1 MTLPTTTPVGSTNRR
16 FYNGPIG
23 VAGVGVTQDFDLAN
37 PAPGPTH
44 GMPTAIR
51 SDPTFRDN
59 WIVFARQVDPGI
71 TNVAPEVEFL
81 PPAGP
86 GVIPTT
92 LRLTLDAANITDE
105 IDIEFIY
112 LHSPIR

>member
-1 MTLPTTTPVGSTNRR
+1 MALPTAVPTGSTNRR

-23 VAGVGVTQDFDLAN
+23 VAGVGVTQDFDIAN
-37 PAPGPTH
+37 PNPGPTH
-44 GMPTAIR
+44 GMPSAIR
-51 SDPTFRDN
+51 QDPTFRDN
-59 WIVFARQVDPGI
+59 WLVFVRQVDPGI
-71 TNVAPEVEFL
+71 TSVAPDIEFL

-92 LRLTLDAANITDE
+92 IRLTLDAAAITDA
-105 IDIEFIY
+105 IDIEFWY